1 MKFIPTKLI
10 LILFIIFIGCDSYEK
25 RFFEQQYEEQPDA
38 IAYSEVKYHRING
51 SRERVKQLEY
61 DKGDILRKEIFF
73 GDKFI
78 NKIRL
83 YDKEGVIAK
92 EEVFDVD
99 SKDRLSGQRIIYYS
113 SGNKKE
119 EYDFNH
125 GEKNGYYTSYYRN
138 GALQSDLE
146 YSGGRLIG
154 SCSWYYPSGNLMK
167 IQEFFNKEFYQIQYY
182 ENGNKKSE
190 GSLLFNNNYE
200 TNFISDNFVGDSFIG
215 HWVFYDKQGKITEEN
230 DY

>member
-1 MKFIPTKLI
+1 M
-10 LILFIIFIGCDSYEK
+10 GCDSYEE
-25 RFFEQQYEEQPDA
+25 RFFEQQYKEQSDQ

-51 SRERVKQLEY
+51 SRERVKKLGY
-61 DKGDILRKEIFF
+61 DKRDVLRKEIFF

-78 NKIRL
+78 SKIRL
-83 YDKEGVIAK
+83 YNEEGIIAK

-99 SKDRLSGQRIIYYS
+99 SKERLSGQRILYYS

-119 EYDFNH
+119 EYDFSN
-125 GEKNGYYTSYYRN
+125 GEMDGHYESYYGN

-146 YSGGRLIG
+146 YSRGKLIG

-167 IQEFFNKEFYQIQYY
+167 IQEFLDREFYQIQYH

-190 GSLLFNNNYE
+190 GSLLLNNYYE
-200 TNFISDNFVGDSFIG
+200 ANSISDNFIGHNFIG
-215 HWVFYDKQGKITEEN
+215 HWIFYDEQGKITKEQV
-230 DY
+230 Y

>member
-10 LILFIIFIGCDSYEK
+10 LILFIIFVGCDSYEE
-25 RFFEQQYEEQPDA
+25 RFFEQQYQEQSDE

-61 DKGDILRKEIFF
+61 DKRNILRKEIFF

-83 YDKEGVIAK
+83 YDEEGVIAK

-113 SGNKKE
+113 NGNKKE
-119 EYDFNH
+119 EYDFDH
-125 GEKNGYYTSYYRN
+125 GEKNGYYTGYYKN

-167 IQEFFNKEFYQIQYY
+167 IQEFFNQESYQIQYY

-190 GSLLFNNNYE
+190 GSLLLNNNYE
-200 TNFISDNFVGDSFIG
+200 VNFISDNFVGDSFIG
-215 HWVFYDKQGKITEEN
+215 HWVFYDKQGKITGEK